1 MNSQLPCSQEKKI
14 GLNSKVFDSDF
25 LTYVKVYNN
34 NQIPHTVKKIISQSY
49 ITVAICKDVKFVFH
63 GYLDWKKKPVLT
75 FFP

>member
-1 MNSQLPCSQEKKI
+1 MFSRKKKI